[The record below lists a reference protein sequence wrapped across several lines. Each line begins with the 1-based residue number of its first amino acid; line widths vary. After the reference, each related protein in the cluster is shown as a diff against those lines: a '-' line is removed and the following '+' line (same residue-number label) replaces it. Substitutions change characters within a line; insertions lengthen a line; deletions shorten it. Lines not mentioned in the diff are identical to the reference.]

1 MTYYQ
6 LIAYN
11 IITGGEV
18 VSLKIISP
26 ENDVIA
32 FLNELKEVL
41 TDPNFDVSKDLDIL
55 LKKSSELPTDSYTTA
70 NTLLALDFDKNDVV
84 NKLLA
89 LDISEYMET
98 FIDDKDNSLPPFFAF
113 GKTIKNREVYIKAKI
128 RDRKNCKVFCVS
140 FHFARYPLP
149 NKRPYA

>member
-1 MTYYQ
+1 M
-6 LIAYN
+6 
-11 IITGGEV
+11 
-18 VSLKIISP
+18 SLKIISP

-32 FLNELKEVL
+32 FLKELKEVL
-41 TDPNFDVSKDLDIL
+41 TDSSFDVSKDLDIL
-55 LKKSSELPTDSYTTA
+55 PKKKSELPTDPYTTA

-84 NKLLA
+84 NQLLA

-98 FIDDKDNSLPPFFAF
+98 FIDDKNNSLPPFFAF
-113 GKTIKNREVYIKAKI
+113 GKTINNREVYIKAKI

-149 NKRPYA
+149 NQQPYA